1 MTPAI
6 LPLLA
11 GPSKEGVAMCLAPSP
26 TILST
31 DEVGS
36 VAPPIF
42 TSVGQD
48 AVNGPVDVFIIQ
60 SLLNK
65 RLPRPH
71 TDVPV
76 TGTADPGT
84 ILAIKAFQAVV
95 MGMNPPTGQV
105 APGSPTY
112 YALAARPLVNQ
123 EPARATPFGHVGIV
137 PPDVIEAAKVSQ
149 RRWGVPAS
157 ITVAQWIVESA
168 WGSAMP
174 PDSNNPFGIKALQAE
189 PAVESE
195 TREVIDGKVITTT
208 ARFRRF
214 ASLSDAFEVHGKLL
228 STAAPYQPA
237 MAFAQDPD
245 RFADALTG
253 VYATDPQY
261 GLTLKWVMDNY
272 HLKQYDLTAARG
284 G

>member
-1 MTPAI
+1 LTGVTRR
-6 LPLLA
+6 L
-11 GPSKEGVAMCLAPSP
+11 KEPVAMGDLVPSQ

-48 AVNGPVDVFIIQ
+48 AVNGPGDVFVIQ

-65 RLPRPH
+65 RLPSPH

-76 TGTADPGT
+76 TGRMDPGT
-84 ILAIKAFQAVV
+84 ILAIKAFQAV
-95 MGMNPPTGQV
+95 MMNMNPPSGHI

-112 YALAARPLVNQ
+112 YALAARPLVTK
-123 EPARATPFGHVGIV
+123 EAPPPVKFGHVGIV
-137 PPDVIEAAKVSQ
+137 PPEVVEAAKASA
-149 RRWGVPAS
+149 RRFGVPAAVT
-157 ITVAQWIVESA
+157 IAQWIVESA

-174 PDSNNPFGIKALQAE
+174 PDSNNPFGIKAVGDQ

-195 TREVIDGKVITTT
+195 TWEVLDGKSVTVT
-208 ARFRRF
+208 AKFRRF
-214 ASLSDAFEVHGKLL
+214 ANLTEAFESHGKLL
-228 STAAPYQPA
+228 STAGVYKPA
-237 MAFAQDPD
+237 MEVAKDPD
-245 RFADALTG
+245 LFADALTG

-261 GLTLKWVMDNY
+261 GTTLKWVMDNY
-272 HLKQYDLTAARG
+272 KLKQYDS
-284 G
+284 

>member
-1 MTPAI
+1 
-6 LPLLA
+6 
-11 GPSKEGVAMCLAPSP
+11 MCLVPSQ

-48 AVNGPVDVFIIQ
+48 AVNGPGDVFVIQ

-65 RLPRPH
+65 RLPKPH

-76 TGTADPGT
+76 TGTMDPGT
-84 ILAIKAFQAVV
+84 ILAIKAYQAVM
-95 MGMNPPTGQV
+95 MGMNPPTGHV

-112 YALAARPLVNQ
+112 YALAARPLLTKEQ
-123 EPARATPFGHVGIV
+123 PPPMRFGHFGIL
-137 PPDVIEAAKVSQ
+137 PPDVIEAAKVSHK
-149 RRWGVPAS
+149 RWGIAAS
-157 ITVAQWIVESA
+157 IVLAQWIVESA

-174 PDSNNPFGIKALQAE
+174 PESNNPFGIKALESQ
-189 PAVESE
+189 PAVESA
-195 TREVIDGKVITTT
+195 TREVIDGKAVITT

-214 ASLSDAFEVHGKLL
+214 ASMSEAFELHGKLL
-228 STAAPYQPA
+228 STASPYRAA
-237 MAFAQDPD
+237 MEVARDPD

-261 GLTLKWVMDNY
+261 GTTLKWVMENY
-272 HLKQYDLTAARG
+272 QLKQYD
-284 G
+284 

>member
-1 MTPAI
+1 
-6 LPLLA
+6 
-11 GPSKEGVAMCLAPSP
+11 MCLAPSQ

-31 DEVGS
+31 DETGS
-36 VAPPIF
+36 IAPPIF

-48 AVNGPVDVFIIQ
+48 AVNGAGDVFVIQ

-76 TGTADPGT
+76 TGIMDPGT
-84 ILAIKAFQAVV
+84 ILAIKAFQAV
-95 MGMNPPTGQV
+95 MMNMNPPTGHV
-105 APGSPTY
+105 APASPTY
-112 YALAARPLVNQ
+112 YALAARPLVSQ
-123 EPARATPFGHVGIV
+123 EQLPPTRFGHVGIV
-137 PPDVIEAAKVSQ
+137 PPDVIEAAKTSYK
-149 RRWGVPAS
+149 RWGIVAS
-157 ITVAQWIVESA
+157 ITLAQWIVESA

-174 PDSNNPFGIKALQAE
+174 PDSNNPFGIKALESQ

-195 TREVIDGKVITTT
+195 TREVIDGKVVIMT

-214 ASLSDAFEVHGKLL
+214 QSLSEAFEVHGKLL
-228 STAAPYQPA
+228 STGSPYHAAMEVA
-237 MAFAQDPD
+237 KDPD

-261 GLTLKWVMDNY
+261 GATLKWVMENY
-272 HLKQYDLTAARG
+272 QLKQYD
-284 G
+284 

>member
-1 MTPAI
+1 MGD
-6 LPLLA
+6 LV
-11 GPSKEGVAMCLAPSP
+11 PSQ

-48 AVNGPVDVFIIQ
+48 AVNGPGDVFVIQ

-65 RLPRPH
+65 RLPSPH

-76 TGTADPGT
+76 TGRMDPGT
-84 ILAIKAFQAVV
+84 ILAIKAFQAV
-95 MGMNPPTGQV
+95 MMNMNPPSGHV

-112 YALAARPLVNQ
+112 YALAARPLVTK
-123 EPARATPFGHVGIV
+123 EAPPPTHFGHVGIV
-137 PPDVIEAAKVSQ
+137 PPEVIEAAKASG
-149 RRWGVPAS
+149 RRWGVPVS
-157 ITVAQWIVESA
+157 ITLAQWIVESA

-174 PDSNNPFGIKALQAE
+174 PDSNNPFGIKAFGDQ

-195 TREVIDGKVITTT
+195 TWEVLDGKSVTVT

-214 ASLSDAFEVHGKLL
+214 SNLTDAFEAHGKLL
-228 STAAPYQPA
+228 STGSPYKAAMEVA
-237 MAFAQDPD
+237 RDPD
-245 RFADALTG
+245 LFADALTG

-261 GLTLKWVMDNY
+261 GTTLKWVMDNY
-272 HLKQYDLTAARG
+272 KLKQYDA
-284 G
+284 

>member
-1 MTPAI
+1 
-6 LPLLA
+6 
-11 GPSKEGVAMCLAPSP
+11 MCLAPSP

-48 AVNGPVDVFIIQ
+48 AVNGPGDVFVIQ

-65 RLPRPH
+65 RLPQPH
-71 TDVPV
+71 TEVPV
-76 TGTADPGT
+76 TGVMDPGT
-84 ILAIKAFQAVV
+84 ILAIKAFQAV
-95 MGMNPPTGQV
+95 MMNMNPPSGFI

-112 YALAARPLVNQ
+112 YALAARPLVDKK
-123 EPARATPFGHVGIV
+123 PPTTTKYGHIGIV
-137 PPDVIEAAKVSQ
+137 PPDVIEAAKASQ
-149 RRWGVPAS
+149 KRWGIPAS
-157 ITVAQWIVESA
+157 ITLAQWIVESA
-168 WGSAMP
+168 WGAAMP
-174 PDSNNPFGIKALQAE
+174 PDSNNPFGIKALESQ

-195 TREVIDGKVITTT
+195 TREVIDGKVITIV

-214 ASLSDAFEVHGKLL
+214 DSQAEAFELHGKLL
-228 STAAPYQPA
+228 STGSPYRAA
-237 MAFAQDPD
+237 MEVVQDPD

-261 GLTLKWVMDNY
+261 GTTLKWVMDNY
-272 HLKQYDLTAARG
+272 QLKQYDTKA
-284 G
+284 

>member
-1 MTPAI
+1 
-6 LPLLA
+6 
-11 GPSKEGVAMCLAPSP
+11 MCLAPSQ

-31 DEVGS
+31 DEAGA

-48 AVNGPVDVFIIQ
+48 AVNGPGDVFVIQ

-65 RLPRPH
+65 RLPQPH
-71 TDVPV
+71 TEVPV
-76 TGTADPGT
+76 TGVMDIGT
-84 ILAIKAFQAVV
+84 ILAIKAFQAV
-95 MGMNPPTGQV
+95 MMNMNPPTGYV

-112 YALAARPLVNQ
+112 YALAARPLVAKEQ
-123 EPARATPFGHVGIV
+123 PPPTRFGHVGIV
-137 PPDVIEAAKVSQ
+137 PPDVIDAARTSWK
-149 RRWGVPAS
+149 RWGIPAS
-157 ITVAQWIVESA
+157 ITLAQWIVESA

-174 PDSNNPFGIKALQAE
+174 PDSNNPFGIKALDAQ

-195 TREVIDGKVITTT
+195 TREVIDGKVVTVT

-214 ASLSDAFEVHGKLL
+214 DSLADAFEFHGQLL
-228 STAAPYQPA
+228 SKGSPYHAAMEVA
-237 MAFAQDPD
+237 KDPD

-261 GLTLKWVMDNY
+261 GTTLRWVMDNFN
-272 HLKQYDLTAARG
+272 LRQYD
-284 G
+284 

>member
-1 MTPAI
+1 
-6 LPLLA
+6 
-11 GPSKEGVAMCLAPSP
+11 MCLAPSP
-26 TILST
+26 TVLST

-48 AVNGPVDVFIIQ
+48 AVKGPVDVFIIQ

-65 RLPRPH
+65 RLPKPH

-84 ILAIKAFQAVV
+84 ILAIKAFQAVM

-112 YALAARPLVNQ
+112 YALAARPLVSQ

-137 PPDVIEAAKVSQ
+137 PPDVIEPAKASQ

-157 ITVAQWIVESA
+157 ITVALRVSTES
-168 WGSAMP
+168 G
-174 PDSNNPFGIKALQAE
+174 
-189 PAVESE
+189 
-195 TREVIDGKVITTT
+195 
-208 ARFRRF
+208 
-214 ASLSDAFEVHGKLL
+214 ASL
-228 STAAPYQPA
+228 
-237 MAFAQDPD
+237 
-245 RFADALTG
+245 
-253 VYATDPQY
+253 
-261 GLTLKWVMDNY
+261 
-272 HLKQYDLTAARG
+272 AARSATSTG
-284 G
+284 SSRRSSSSAGTKAGPSP